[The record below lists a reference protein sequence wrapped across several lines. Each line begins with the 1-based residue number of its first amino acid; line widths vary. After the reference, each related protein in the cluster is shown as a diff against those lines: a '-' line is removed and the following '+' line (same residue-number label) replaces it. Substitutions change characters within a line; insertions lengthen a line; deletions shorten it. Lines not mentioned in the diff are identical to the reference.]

1 MYEKINLVEQ
11 SEMAKY
17 IGTEFRQKSFWTFPG
32 YYGKNSLFSPN

>member
-11 SEMAKY
+11 SEMENY

-32 YYGKNSLFSPN
+32 YYGKNSLFSLN